1 MSSLF
6 KTLEISATGLSAE
19 RFRMDIIANNIANAN
34 TVRTVDGVPF
44 RRKAVVLQ
52 TGTGDGFGI
61 ELDRRLNL
69 AGVEIAGVVEDDSPP
84 VLKFDPGNP
93 NADEE
98 GFVEMPNVN
107 ILNEMVDMIT
117 ATRAY
122 EANVTAIESTKAMI
136 GKALELG
143 SR

>member
-1 MSSLF
+1 MR
-6 KTLEISATGLSAE
+6 E
-19 RFRMDIIANNIANAN
+19 MQIIANNIANAN
-34 TVRTVDGVPF
+34 TIRTVDGVPF
-44 RRKAVVLQ
+44 RRKSVVLQ
-52 TGTGDGFGI
+52 AGTGDGFGI
-61 ELDRRLNL
+61 ELDRKLNL
-69 AGVEIAGVVEDDSPP
+69 SGVEIAGVVEDDSPP

-122 EANVTAIESTKAMI
+122 EANVTAIESTKTMI

-143 SR
+143 NR